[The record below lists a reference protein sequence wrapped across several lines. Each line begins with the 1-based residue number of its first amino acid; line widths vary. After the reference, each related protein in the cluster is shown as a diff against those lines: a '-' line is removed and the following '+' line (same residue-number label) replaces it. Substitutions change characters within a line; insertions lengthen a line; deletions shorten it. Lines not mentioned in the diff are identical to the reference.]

1 MRTFFLIICCSL
13 LSGTLNAQTPK
24 NWRDYADQALAR
36 LLVKD
41 TASAVKGFTAMVHG
55 SGDSAAAYMQR
66 GLFYVS
72 IKQYDSAARDFAT
85 AIQKEPAN
93 TELYLA
99 RGVMYFERKQYMEAI
114 KDFNECIV
122 LNSDYAEAYYL
133 HGLAALRM
141 NDAGAAAMDF
151 ADVVRLDST
160 NLEAHYQLALI
171 AIKQQRPSDALVLL
185 NTVLR
190 LNPTYAQAYMIR
202 AATLIDMGKA
212 NEACPDLA
220 EAVKLSYKP
229 AFELLRTQ
237 CGKYLS
243 AKDFD
248 SLQTYIIGEVTVVGE
263 RDDYTR
269 AAEEMKIIAK
279 RCKAIASTL
288 ANRVTGRFTAARG
301 TRVQGLF
308 GTKAD
313 TKPLIV
319 GSGGLPFTTIEQL
332 ETEAGGRLNL
342 DDFIAL
348 TAARVA
354 ICKNATA
361 QKTMSA
367 IIQRRNY
374 LRSLLDGNLTAEAR
388 GVIQEIAAEVNAVAV
403 ILNKDRA
410 AQVKE

>member
-1 MRTFFLIICCSL
+1 MRIFFLTLFCSI

-24 NWRDYADQALAR
+24 NWRNYSDQALAR

-41 TASAVKGFTAMVHG
+41 TAAAVKGFTAMVRG
-55 SGDSAAAYMQR
+55 SGDSAVAYMQR
-66 GLFYVS
+66 GLFYAS

-85 AIQKEPAN
+85 AIQKEPEN
-93 TELYLA
+93 IDIYLA
-99 RGVMYFERKQYMEAI
+99 RGMIYFERKQYKEAI
-114 KDFNECIV
+114 KDFNQSIV
-122 LNSDYAEAYYL
+122 LNNDHAQAYFL
-133 HGLAALRM
+133 HGLTALRM
-141 NDAGAAAMDF
+141 NDVGAAAMDF
-151 ADVVRLDST
+151 ADVVRLDSA
-160 NLEAHYQLALI
+160 NLDAHYQLALI
-171 AIKQQRPSDALVLL
+171 AIKQQRPADALVSL
-185 NTVLR
+185 NTVLQ
-190 LNPTYAQAYMIR
+190 LNPTHAQAYMIR

-212 NEACPDLA
+212 NEACPNLA
-220 EAVKLSYKP
+220 EAVKLGYKP

-243 AKDFD
+243 TKDFD

-354 ICKNATA
+354 ICKNEAA
-361 QKTMSA
+361 QKTMTA

-403 ILNKDRA
+403 ILNKDRT
-410 AQVKE
+410 AQAKE